1 MDFQSLLLFTSLLLS
16 LSFLYW
22 ISYKRHHEH
31 QPSLKPYPVLGVLPQ
46 FLKNRHRLF
55 DWLADVLAAAPTNT
69 VTFTRFGNIRG
80 VITSNPANVE
90 YILKTNFDNF
100 PKGPRLNSLLHD
112 FLGGGIFNS
121 DGPQW
126 RIQRKTASFEFNTR
140 SLRNYVVRNVQE
152 ETSARLVPL
161 LKASAATGEAIDL
174 QDVLE
179 RYAFDNICKVA
190 FGEDPACLADDSAA
204 PAAATSKKL
213 PSSFAD
219 AFRDAANLSAERFRY
234 ALPGFWKIKKLL
246 GIGSELRLTES
257 IAIVHDFAM
266 QIIRSRVKE
275 RQLASLAQA
284 ADADLLSR
292 FIANEEFSEEF
303 LRDIVISFILAG
315 RETTSSALTWF
326 FWLLSSRPDVE
337 RMILEE
343 IASVRNQAKVVNNG
357 IGSSDEGD
365 NRTTFEFEELREM
378 QYLHAAITEAM
389 RLYPPVPAN
398 STSCQRDDVLPDGTE
413 VKKGWFVSY
422 QSYAM
427 GRMESIWGTDCRE
440 YKPERW
446 LDAGGVFRPESP
458 FKFPAFHGGPRICL
472 GKEMAY
478 IQMKSIAA
486 CILER
491 FVVQVVDSSKIPQ
504 QMMSLTLR
512 MKGGLPV
519 RMMERC
525 VDIKKA

>member
-1 MDFQSLLLFTSLLLS
+1 MDVQSLLLFTSLLLS
-16 LSFLYW
+16 FSFLYW
-22 ISYKRHHEH
+22 RSKSKLHHQH

-55 DWLADVLAAAPTNT
+55 DWLTEVLAAAPTNT
-69 VTFTRFGNIRG
+69 ITFTRFGNIRG

-152 ETSARLVPL
+152 ETSARLLPL
-161 LKASAATGEAIDL
+161 LKASAATGEAIDI

-190 FGEDPACLADDSAA
+190 FGEDPACLADSSH
-204 PAAATSKKL
+204 PAAAPSKKL
-213 PSSFAD
+213 PSSFAE

-246 GIGSELRLTES
+246 GVGSEKRLTES

-275 RQLASLAQA
+275 RQLSSLAQA

-337 RMILEE
+337 RKILEE
-343 IASVRNQAKVVNNG
+343 IASVRNGAKAANNG
-357 IGSSDEGD
+357 TGSSDDD

-378 QYLHAAITEAM
+378 KYLHAAITEAM

-427 GRMESIWGTDCRE
+427 GRMESIWGKDCRE

-446 LDAGGVFRPESP
+446 LDEGTFRPESP

-491 FVVQVVDSSKIPQ
+491 FVVQVVDSNQVPQ

-519 RMMERC
+519 RVMERC
-525 VDIKKA
+525 VDINKA